1 MLSNYTFDAFEAF
14 KVVKLKDIETYK
26 VVKLKDIGTYKMA
39 ETV

>member
-26 VVKLKDIGTYKMA
+26 MA
-39 ETV
+39 EAV